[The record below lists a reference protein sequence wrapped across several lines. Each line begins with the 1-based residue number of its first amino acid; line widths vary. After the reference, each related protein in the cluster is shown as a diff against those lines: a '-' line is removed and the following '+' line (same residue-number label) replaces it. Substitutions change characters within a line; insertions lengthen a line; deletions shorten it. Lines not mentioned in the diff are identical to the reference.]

1 MAGLLTGS
9 RSMKVFHCERSK
21 FALVLTTLCILLSGC
36 TAHTINSKVNVG
48 ICVKAL

>member
-9 RSMKVFHCERSK
+9 ASMKVFHCKRTK
-21 FALVLTTLCILLSGC
+21 FASIITVLCILLSGC
-36 TAHTINSKVNVG
+36 TAHTINSNVKVG